1 MSAFDDIGLTIP
13 LQGVQLIEA
22 SAGTGKTFA
31 LATLYARLIIERG
44 LAVPGIL
51 AVTFTEAAT
60 KELRERLRRR
70 LVLALRIVEA
80 AASPSIDIPD
90 SEEVRLTTALIT
102 AAIAREGSTALR
114 QRLRIA
120 CAAMDLAPIHTI
132 HGFCRRALADHA
144 LEAGQPLI
152 EHALIENEQALRDEV
167 ATDFWRLR
175 SLDAVDARTLR
186 SLWSGPEQVADS
198 LRDLLAMDTLLPAPV
213 TVGD

>member
-1 MSAFDDIGLTIP
+1 MSTSNDIGLTIP

-31 LATLYARLIIERG
+31 LATLYSRLIIERG
-44 LAVPGIL
+44 LAVSSIL

-80 AASPSIDIPD
+80 TTTSTAVDIAD
-90 SEEVRLTTALIT
+90 NEEVRLTSALTT
-102 AAIAREGSTALR
+102 AAIAREGSAALR

-152 EHALIENEQALRDEV
+152 ERALIENEQALRAEV
-167 ATDFWRLR
+167 ATDFWRLH
-175 SLDAVDARTLR
+175 SLNAVDAHTLR
-186 SLWSGPEQVADS
+186 SLWSGPKQ
-198 LRDLLAMDTLLPAPV
+198 LAET
-213 TVGD
+213 